1 MQVLAVSFFIPFT
14 ESAKAYWANLA
25 VILINL
31 QVDSL
36 NSLALA
42 GNAGEAPCGCFWS
55 GAFRLRVDLTVVAV
69 VNKLRRSLVGQ
80 NRPPAAALAKP
91 KSASDGMQKPFS
103 TFDGIFSLLSLIC
116 RDDV

>member
-1 MQVLAVSFFIPFT
+1 MRGMRARPHADV
-14 ESAKAYWANLA
+14 
-25 VILINL
+25 
-31 QVDSL
+31 
-36 NSLALA
+36 
-42 GNAGEAPCGCFWS
+42 S
-55 GAFRLRVDLTVVAV
+55 GAVLFRLRVDLTVVAV
-69 VNKLRRSLVGQ
+69 VNESRRSLVGQ